1 MSKLWNEFSI
11 KEFLIGG
18 ILFSAIKY
26 SADNIDDIRI
36 SSMIAAFPIG
46 LLSSLLIHDK
56 KIRVYSQSYMKS
68 ISILLLSSFA
78 FYLLH
83 NYTSLHRHINL
94 TLSILVWVIVNYLII
109 KFT

>member
-1 MSKLWNEFSI
+1 MDKLANFSI

-18 ILFSAIKY
+18 LLFSSIKY
-26 SADNIDDIRI
+26 SADNISDIRI
-36 SSMIAAFPIG
+36 SSMMAAFPIG

-56 KIRVYSQSYMKS
+56 KIQVYSQSYMKS
-68 ISILLLSSFA
+68 IFILLITSVI

-83 NYTSLHRHINL
+83 TYTGLHRHFVLIISIFVWAIINY
-94 TLSILVWVIVNYLII
+94 VNI